1 MRINRVEKSE
11 SLEVNDTL
19 IIVYNQMDLSNQT
32 EIGYKGEFTR
42 IWFTNED
49 VKQYVSNS
57 EILTVTYVFPEGGVI
72 CETLDRKMTFTL
84 PSGWQADK
92 NDEYL
97 IFRVIK

>member
-1 MRINRVEKSE
+1 MRINRVENSE

-19 IIVYNQMDLSNQT
+19 VIVYNQIDVSNQT
-32 EIGYKGEFTR
+32 EIGYKGEYTR
-42 IWFTNED
+42 IWFTDED
-49 VKQYVSNS
+49 VKQYVTNS

-84 PSGWQADK
+84 TSGWQADK

-97 IFRVIK
+97 IFKVVK